1 MMDYNGN
8 VNVSDRIH
16 YKESSYVITCDEYD
30 GFEKIIDDYCR
41 ELLNTK
47 YKFIIKI
54 VLFIAL
60 IVVSFNLSNFF
71 IQFKMVAFAIF
82 FAIGKNIGEYARLK
96 SFSKTAKEELET
108 TVVKE
113 NIVYLCGCY
122 PDEEF
127 KKKYLPGFRCFI
139 KLYDKYFIADKH
151 NNKYRVSEKSNL
163 PLYVGNPVKAKV
175 IYTEETRLLLRI
187 DVCNERE
194 EIDNSKVKNEDSD
207 KLNEILSRKDAEF
220 TVRALK
226 LPYINFKHREE
237 AIIYMTMDVYYL
249 GVMHLRGQRDIN
261 IILRSI
267 KNELKIYIDELEKL
281 EENSV
286 YSMQEIV
293 INILKEFFVDI
304 QVTKVDFNWVETEM
318 IDKRSYILL

>member
-1 MMDYNGN
+1 M
-8 VNVSDRIH
+8 
-16 YKESSYVITCDEYD
+16 
-30 GFEKIIDDYCR
+30 
-41 ELLNTK
+41 
-47 YKFIIKI
+47 
-54 VLFIAL
+54 
-60 IVVSFNLSNFF
+60 
-71 IQFKMVAFAIF
+71 
-82 FAIGKNIGEYARLK
+82 
-96 SFSKTAKEELET
+96 
-108 TVVKE
+108 
-113 NIVYLCGCY
+113 
-122 PDEEF
+122 
-127 KKKYLPGFRCFI
+127 
-139 KLYDKYFIADKH
+139 
-151 NNKYRVSEKSNL
+151 
-163 PLYVGNPVKAKV
+163 GNPVKAKV